1 MKYRFPYSYYDLGEL
16 QEGDTVVVGLSGQP
30 ANVLLLDRP
39 NLERYR
45 FGFRFS
51 YVGRLYRRSPVE
63 LSVPHDGHWY
73 VAMDLGGRPGHTRGA
88 VKVVASDGSRREL
101 DREARLTESTA

>member
-1 MKYRFPYSYYDLGEL
+1 MKYQFPYAYYDLGEL
-16 QEGDTVVVGLSGQP
+16 SEGDTVVVRLRGSS

-45 FGFRFS
+45 VGLRFS
-51 YVGRLYRRSPVE
+51 YIGRLYRRSPVE
-63 LSVPHDGHWY
+63 LSVPYDGHWY

-88 VKVVASDGSRREL
+88 VKVLAGDGSRLERV
-101 DREARLTESTA
+101 